1 MRVSI
6 IVAISQNNVI
16 GKNNDLIWK
25 LPKDMKF
32 FKNTTKGHHV
42 IMGRKNHES
51 IPHKYSPLPDRT
63 NIVVSRN
70 PDYKAE
76 GCIIVSSIK
85 EGLNIAKKN
94 NDSEPFIIGGG
105 QIYKIALDENLVDRM
120 YVTVVK
126 EKFEGDTFFPEIS
139 SEWKEIERIDCK
151 ADKEHAYDYSF
162 LVYEKNI

>member
-6 IVAISQNNVI
+6 IVAISQNNAI
-16 GKNNDLIWK
+16 GKNNDLIWIS
-25 LPKDMKF
+25 PKDMKF

-63 NIVVSRN
+63 NIIIVSRN
-70 PDYKAE
+70 PNYKAE

-126 EKFEGDTFFPEIS
+126 EKFEGDIFSKNIFSMERN
-139 SEWKEIERIDCK
+139 KRIDCK
-151 ADKEHAYDYSF
+151 SR
-162 LVYEKNI
+162 